1 MIFRKNTLFITK
13 EKRIAHKMIPIQ
25 KKILFGAADR
35 LKPGGILALECGL
48 GHAEKLAEMR
58 ADAGFS
64 DAEVF
69 RDASRRAPTFC
80 RFGIQ

>member
-1 MIFRKNTLFITK
+1 MADL
-13 EKRIAHKMIPIQ
+13 

-58 ADAGFS
+58 ADAGFA

-69 RDASRRAPTFC
+69 RDASRRA
-80 RFGIQ
+80 RFAVFAKSAK